1 MATEVLLETEFKE
14 VPLLHRG
21 KVRDIYDLGAHL
33 LIVATD
39 RISAFDVVLPNGI
52 PHKGRVLNQVS
63 AHWFMTLRGI
73 IDNHMVTTQLV
84 EFPGFPRE
92 MAPFLSGR
100 AMIVKKARP
109 LPVECIVRGYI
120 SGSGWS
126 EYVEKGSISG
136 TPLPRG
142 LQESAKL
149 ERPLFT
155 PSTKE
160 EVGVHDENIDFSML
174 VQKLGKKLA
183 EQVQTAS
190 VQLYQQAN
198 ALAEKRGILIADTK
212 FEFGWDENDQLM
224 LIDEALTPDS
234 SRFWPLAG
242 YAPGG
247 PQKSLDKQVVR
258 DYLLSIHW
266 NKKPPA
272 PALPEEVIRQTS
284 ERYVEVYQ
292 RLTGKVLET

>member
-1 MATEVLLETEFKE
+1 MATEVLLQTEFKE

-21 KVRDIYDLGAHL
+21 KVRDIYDLGTHL
-33 LIVATD
+33 LIVASD
-39 RISAFDVVLPNGI
+39 RISAFDVVLPDGI

-63 AHWFMTLRGI
+63 AYWFMTLQGI
-73 IDNHMVTTQLV
+73 IPNHMVTTQLAQ
-84 EFPGFPRE
+84 FPDLPRE
-92 MAPFLSGR
+92 MGPLLSGR

-120 SGSGWS
+120 SGSGWN
-126 EYVEKGSISG
+126 EYQEKGSISG
-136 TPLPRG
+136 IPLPRG
-142 LQESAKL
+142 LLESAKL
-149 ERPLFT
+149 EGPLFT

-160 EVGVHDENIDFSML
+160 QVGVHDENIDFSTL

-190 VQLYQQAN
+190 VQLYQRAS

-212 FEFGWDENDQLM
+212 FEFGKDKDDRLM

-234 SRFWPLAG
+234 SRFWPLDG
-242 YAPGG
+242 YVPGG
-247 PQKSLDKQVVR
+247 PQKSLDKQFVR
-258 DYLLSIHW
+258 NYLLSIRW
-266 NKKPPA
+266 DKKPPA
-272 PALPEEVIRQTS
+272 PALPEEVIRKTS
-284 ERYVEVYQ
+284 EKYVEVYQ